1 MKVESQD
8 LVAHIM
14 EILGLSG
21 RMLTSLTI
29 KFELDKAP
37 VLEIRE
43 IVGNIVTNSP
53 KVEVKRYK
61 LVESDERS

>member
-43 IVGNIVTNSP
+43 FVGNVVTNP